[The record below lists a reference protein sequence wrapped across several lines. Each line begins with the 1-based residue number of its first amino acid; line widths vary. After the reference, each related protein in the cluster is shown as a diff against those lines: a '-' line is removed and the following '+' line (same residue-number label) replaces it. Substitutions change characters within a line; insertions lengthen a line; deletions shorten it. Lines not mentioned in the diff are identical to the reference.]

1 METNF
6 VMNILEYTDREMLV
20 IEVANALV
28 GDLKTA
34 LFNHNQVSFVVP
46 GGTTPG
52 PIFDI
57 LCAADIEWER
67 IHIMLSDERW
77 VPDDHP
83 RSNAKLLRER
93 LLVDRA
99 KAARFTPFY
108 VPDVDVAQ
116 ACTDVSKKLSTELPI
131 SVSML
136 GMGADMHTA
145 SLFPN
150 AHGLA
155 KALSTGAPAL
165 CPIQAEGQEQRVTI
179 SAQTLNNAIA
189 KHIVIFGDDKRVALN
204 VAKGSSPETAPVSA
218 ILDGTTIH
226 WAA

>member
-1 METNF
+1 MEVDF
-6 VMNILEYTDREMLV
+6 VMSFQEYPDREML
-20 IEVANALV
+20 IIDVANKLT

-34 LFNHNQVSFVVP
+34 LLNHDSVSFVVP

-57 LCAADIEWER
+57 LSAADIEWDR
-67 IHIMLSDERW
+67 VHVMLSDERW

-93 LLVDRA
+93 LLVGRA
-99 KAARFTPFY
+99 AAARFTPFY
-108 VPDVDVAQ
+108 VPDVEVAQ
-116 ACTDVSKKLSTELPI
+116 ACKDVSETLASELPI

-145 SLFPN
+145 SLFPQ
-150 AHGLA
+150 AIGLA
-155 KALSTGAPAL
+155 DALRADAQAL
-165 CPIQAEGQEQRVTI
+165 CPIQAVGQEQRVTLSGPI
-179 SAQTLNNAIA
+179 LNGAIA
-189 KHIVIFGDDKRVALN
+189 KHIVIFGEDKREALSI
-204 VAKGSSPETAPVSA
+204 AMGSTPELAPVA
-218 ILDGTTIH
+218 AVLNGTTIH

>member
-1 METNF
+1 MEVNF
-6 VMNILEYTDREMLV
+6 GMNFQEYADREMLV
-20 IEVANALV
+20 MDVANALA

-34 LFNHNQVSFVVP
+34 LLHHDSVSFVVP

-57 LCAADIEWER
+57 LCAANIEWAR
-67 IHIMLSDERW
+67 VHIMLSDERW

-99 KAARFTPFY
+99 KAARFTPYY
-108 VPDVDVAQ
+108 VADVDVTQ
-116 ACTDVSKKLSTELPI
+116 ACKDVSKNLASEFPI

-136 GMGADMHTA
+136 GMGKDMHTA
-145 SLFPN
+145 SLFPA
-150 AHGLA
+150 AHGLTE
-155 KALSTGAPAL
+155 ALSADAQAL
-165 CPIQAEGQEQRVTI
+165 CPIQAEGQEQRVTL
-179 SAQTLNNAIA
+179 SARILNSAIA
-189 KHIVIFGDDKRVALN
+189 KHIVIFGDDKREALN
-204 VAKGSSPETAPVSA
+204 SAKGALPERAPVA
-218 ILDGTTIH
+218 AVLNGTTIH

>member
-1 METNF
+1 MEVNF
-6 VMNILEYTDREMLV
+6 VMNFQEYADREMLV
-20 IEVANALV
+20 MDVANALA

-34 LFNHNQVSFVVP
+34 LLHHDSVSFVVP

-57 LCAADIEWER
+57 LCAADIEWNR
-67 IHIMLSDERW
+67 VHVMLSDERW

-99 KAARFTPFY
+99 KAARFTPFF
-108 VPDVDVAQ
+108 VADVDVLQ
-116 ACTDVSKKLSTELPI
+116 ACNDVSKTLLPELPI

-145 SLFPN
+145 SLFPS
-150 AHGLA
+150 ARGLA
-155 KALSTGAPAL
+155 EALSADAQAL
-165 CPIQAEGQEQRVTI
+165 CPIQAEGQEQRVTLSGPI
-179 SAQTLNNAIA
+179 LNNAIA
-189 KHIVIFGDDKRVALN
+189 KHIVIFGDDKRNALN
-204 VAKGSSPETAPVSA
+204 VAKRSPPDVAPVNA
-218 ILDGTTIH
+218 VLNGTTIH